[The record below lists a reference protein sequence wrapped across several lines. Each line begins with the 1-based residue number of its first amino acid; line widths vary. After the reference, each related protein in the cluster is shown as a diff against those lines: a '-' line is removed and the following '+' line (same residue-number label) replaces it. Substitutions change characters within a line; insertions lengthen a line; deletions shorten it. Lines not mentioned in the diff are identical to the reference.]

1 MTAPNHILL
10 FSHENNDLLSAM
22 HDLHVRARTRPQ
34 LRALLAEASQ
44 VVHREAAI
52 LNGPDRAS
60 IGEFEDLVE
69 LAELH
74 AAQPTVAAGIVL
86 LTTIQIGELLV

>member
-1 MTAPNHILL
+1 MATTNHILL
-10 FSHENNDLLSAM
+10 FPHESIDLLSAI
-22 HDLHVRARTRPQ
+22 HDLHVRSRTRPQ
-34 LRALLAEASQ
+34 LRALLAEATQ

-74 AAQPTVAAGIVL
+74 AAQPTVAAGIIL
-86 LTTIQIGELLV
+86 LTAIQIGELLV